1 MALYPLATSYFGVE
15 HVAVLEHPV
24 LGTALSIPG
33 VAEHAAL
40 VDVSLEPD
48 TYTNGW
54 RVRSDFGFLGFL
66 DEVEAAE
73 YPALERLKASS
84 AQPQTIATVE
94 VVDGGTRQEY
104 LSAMAE
110 GGDQAPLITPDY
122 TGALLLHLTDDGA
135 RNPSVTEAPTPS
147 VSAAASGAASA
158 SGGPTPT
165 PTGLNVQGMSPGDI
179 SSTVDRVLPR
189 QLSTLD
195 PASAE
200 NRDAL
205 VVTRATAAKYEL
217 SSISDLAAHC
227 GQLRFGTPPG
237 FAERSYGTAGLRRLY
252 DCSPGRYVEQSDPS
266 RLVDE
271 LADATVDVADIP
283 TASAAIGQN
292 GFVVL
297 EDPQADFI
305 AQQVVPVV
313 RADTLPSSAVDA
325 LNTVSGKLSTSDLTF
340 LDQLM
345 SGPDAVSAQDAAA
358 FWVQEGTD

>member
-1 MALYPLATSYFGVE
+1 MTMRTVHRRIARLLALAGT
-15 HVAVLEHPV
+15 VL
-24 LGTALSIPG
+24 LLLTGCGGTEDIT
-33 VAEHAAL
+33 
-40 VDVSLEPD
+40 PD
-48 TYTNGW
+48 PSA
-54 RVRSDFGFLGFL
+54 SDFGTVRIGRGTS
-66 DEVEAAE
+66 AE
-73 YPALERLKASS
+73 
-84 AQPQTIATVE
+84 TGVIAEIYARTLRDAGYTVE
-94 VVDGGTRQEY
+94 VVDDGTRQEY

-179 SSTVDRVLPR
+179 SATVDRVLSR

-195 PASAE
+195 AASAE

-205 VVTRATAAKYEL
+205 VVTRATAAKYDL

-227 GQLRFGTPPG
+227 GQLRFGTPSG
-237 FAERSYGTAGLRRLY
+237 FADRSYGTAGLRRLY
-252 DCSPGRYVEQSDPS
+252 ECTPGRYVEQSDPA

-271 LADATVDVADIP
+271 LADGTVDVADIP

>member
-1 MALYPLATSYFGVE
+1 MTMRTVHRRIARLLALAGT
-15 HVAVLEHPV
+15 VL
-24 LGTALSIPG
+24 LLLTGCGGTEDIT
-33 VAEHAAL
+33 
-40 VDVSLEPD
+40 PD
-48 TYTNGW
+48 PSA
-54 RVRSDFGFLGFL
+54 SDFGTVRIGRGTS
-66 DEVEAAE
+66 AE
-73 YPALERLKASS
+73 
-84 AQPQTIATVE
+84 TGVIAEIYARTLRDAGYTVE

-104 LSAMAE
+104 LSAMAD

-147 VSAAASGAASA
+147 ASAAASGASGAASA
-158 SGGPTPT
+158 SAGPIPT

-179 SSTVDRVLPR
+179 SATVDRVLPR

-195 PASAE
+195 AASAE
-200 NRDAL
+200 NLDAL
-205 VVTRATAAKYEL
+205 VVTRATAAKYDL

-237 FAERSYGTAGLRRLY
+237 FADRSYGTAGLRRLY
-252 DCSPGRYVEQSDPS
+252 ECTPGRYAEQSDPA

-271 LADATVDVADIP
+271 LADGTVDVADIP

-305 AQQVVPVV
+305 TQQVVPVV

>member
-1 MALYPLATSYFGVE
+1 
-15 HVAVLEHPV
+15 
-24 LGTALSIPG
+24 
-33 VAEHAAL
+33 
-40 VDVSLEPD
+40 
-48 TYTNGW
+48 
-54 RVRSDFGFLGFL
+54 
-66 DEVEAAE
+66 
-73 YPALERLKASS
+73 
-84 AQPQTIATVE
+84 
-94 VVDGGTRQEY
+94 
-104 LSAMAE
+104 
-110 GGDQAPLITPDY
+110 
-122 TGALLLHLTDDGA
+122 
-135 RNPSVTEAPTPS
+135 
-147 VSAAASGAASA
+147 
-158 SGGPTPT
+158 
-165 PTGLNVQGMSPGDI
+165 MSPGDI

-283 TASAAIGQN
+283 TASARSDRTGSWSWRT
-292 GFVVL
+292 
-297 EDPQADFI
+297 PR
-305 AQQVVPVV
+305 P
-313 RADTLPSSAVDA
+313 TSSPSRWCPWCARTPCPPPPWT

-358 FWVQEGTD
+358 FWVQEGTE

>member
-1 MALYPLATSYFGVE
+1 MTMRTVHRRIARLLALAGT
-15 HVAVLEHPV
+15 VL
-24 LGTALSIPG
+24 LLLTGCGGTDDIT
-33 VAEHAAL
+33 
-40 VDVSLEPD
+40 PD
-48 TYTNGW
+48 PSA
-54 RVRSDFGFLGFL
+54 SDFGTVRIGRGTS
-66 DEVEAAE
+66 AE
-73 YPALERLKASS
+73 
-84 AQPQTIATVE
+84 TGVIAEIYARTLRDAGYTVE

-179 SSTVDRVLPR
+179 SATVDRVLPR

-195 PASAE
+195 AASAE

-205 VVTRATAAKYEL
+205 VVTRATAAKYDL

-271 LADATVDVADIP
+271 LADGTVDVADIP

>member
-1 MALYPLATSYFGVE
+1 MRTVHRRIVRLLCIAGALLLLLTGCGGTDEITPDPSASAFGTVRIGRGTSAETGV
-15 HVAVLEHPV
+15 
-24 LGTALSIPG
+24 I
-33 VAEHAAL
+33 AEIYARTLRDAG
-40 VDVSLEPD
+40 
-48 TYTNGW
+48 Y
-54 RVRSDFGFLGFL
+54 
-66 DEVEAAE
+66 
-73 YPALERLKASS
+73 
-84 AQPQTIATVE
+84 TVE

-122 TGALLLHLTDDGA
+122 TGALMLHLTDDGA

-179 SSTVDRVLPR
+179 SATVDRVLPR

-195 PASAE
+195 AASAE

-205 VVTRATAAKYEL
+205 VVTRATAAKYDL

-227 GQLRFGTPPG
+227 GQLRFGTPPL

-271 LADATVDVADIP
+271 LADGTVDVADIP

-313 RADTLPSSAVDA
+313 RTDTLPSSAVDA

>member
-1 MALYPLATSYFGVE
+1 MTMRTVHRQIARLLALAGTVLLLLTGCGGTEDITPDPSASAFGTVRIGRGTSAETGV
-15 HVAVLEHPV
+15 
-24 LGTALSIPG
+24 I
-33 VAEHAAL
+33 AEIYARTLRDAG
-40 VDVSLEPD
+40 
-48 TYTNGW
+48 Y
-54 RVRSDFGFLGFL
+54 
-66 DEVEAAE
+66 
-73 YPALERLKASS
+73 
-84 AQPQTIATVE
+84 TVE

-227 GQLRFGTPPG
+227 GQLRFGTPPV

-358 FWVQEGTD
+358 FWVQEDTD

>member
-1 MALYPLATSYFGVE
+1 MSSVSRRIVRLLCLAGALLLLLTGCGGTDEITPDPSASAFGTVRIGRGTSAETGV
-15 HVAVLEHPV
+15 
-24 LGTALSIPG
+24 I
-33 VAEHAAL
+33 AEIYARTLRDAG
-40 VDVSLEPD
+40 
-48 TYTNGW
+48 Y
-54 RVRSDFGFLGFL
+54 
-66 DEVEAAE
+66 
-73 YPALERLKASS
+73 
-84 AQPQTIATVE
+84 TVE

-158 SGGPTPT
+158 SVGPTPT

-227 GQLRFGTPPG
+227 GKLRFGTPPG

-358 FWVQEGTD
+358 FWVQEGTE